1 MLPAITWA
9 NVCRSKKRRADA
21 MAPRLKIA
29 IEITGSMLQVFIDVE
44 NMCNANPNTP
54 AVAAQC
60 KLIFH
65 HRFIMPQVIAVNV
78 AAIKAMIAAG
88 NRLVN
93 KNTMTVTAM
102 RLIVGIVLSDEVHN
116 AIIMP

>member
-1 MLPAITWA
+1 MLPSKTWA

-44 NMCNANPNTP
+44 KMCNANPNTP

-78 AAIKAMIAAG
+78 AAIKNISSQSGAMILA
-88 NRLVN
+88 
-93 KNTMTVTAM
+93 K
-102 RLIVGIVLSDEVHN
+102 
-116 AIIMP
+116 